1 MEGEI
6 SMLQVLASRYHII
19 KRLGEGGMA
28 DVYLAQDELLNRE
41 VAIKVLRGNLALEP
55 VSLLRFQREANSAS
69 ALTHPNI
76 VEIYDVGEEEGL
88 HYIVMEYIRGRTLKQ
103 LIAQRGALEK
113 NEALAIMDQLISAV
127 EEAHKKNIIHRDI
140 KPQNVLI
147 KDDGT
152 VKITDFGIATVSDS
166 LQLTQADTVLG
177 SVHYLAPELARG
189 ESASFQS
196 DIYSLGI
203 CFYELLTGEVPYR
216 GETPVQVAMK
226 HLKDEIPSVL
236 DFNPSLPMSIENIIL
251 KSTAKNRAHR
261 YKSAEEMRA
270 DLLSCLSD
278 KNKNVKRLEFDQP
291 QENDQTIIINKVNGL
306 KEEKTSKWNIK
317 SLWGLSLVIVSSTLL
332 ILILSVSG
340 IFDPNRNMVEVP
352 DLMNKT
358 LAEAREAIFDS
369 GIEIASSITYEL
381 TDNVE
386 AGKIIKV
393 TPSVGTMIEKGS
405 TISITLSEGIYF
417 VVDDYKGRNI
427 DEVKKELEDTKINVR
442 VEYSPRQDV
451 PSGLILEQTLLDPDT
466 KLDPKRQYEIKFI
479 VSAPV
484 EFLIPQIV
492 GVNINIAKAQL
503 EALGAVVYLN
513 QLSTDGLTEDQI
525 SKIVRDVVVDI
536 TPEPLTYYTQ
546 GANNFIELS
555 YY

>member
-1 MEGEI
+1 
-6 SMLQVLASRYHII
+6 MLQVLASRYHIL

-41 VAIKVLRGNLALEP
+41 VAIKVLRGSLALEP
-55 VSLLRFQREANSAS
+55 VSLLRFEREANSAS
-69 ALTHPNI
+69 ALNHPNI
-76 VEIYDVGEEEGL
+76 VEIYDVGEEDGL

-103 LIAQRGALEK
+103 LISQRGALEK
-113 NEALAIMDQLISAV
+113 SEALAIMDQLISAV

-196 DIYSLGI
+196 DVYSLGI
-203 CFYELLTGEVPYR
+203 CFYELLTGEVPFH

-226 HLKDEIPSVL
+226 HLKDDMPSVL
-236 DFNPSLPMSIENIIL
+236 EFNPTLPMSIENIIL
-251 KSTAKNRAHR
+251 KSTAKNRANR
-261 YKSAEEMRA
+261 YKSAEEMRL
-270 DLLSCLSD
+270 DLLACLSD
-278 KNKNVKRLEFDQP
+278 KNKNVKRIEFDQA
-291 QENDQTIIINKVNGL
+291 QENDQTIVINKVNGL
-306 KEEKTSKWNIK
+306 KEEKVSKWNIK
-317 SLWGLSLVIVSSTLL
+317 SFWGMSLVLVSSIIL

-358 LAEAREAIFDS
+358 LAEAREIMFDS
-369 GIEIASSITYEL
+369 GIDIASSIAYEL
-381 TDNVE
+381 TDNIE
-386 AGKIIKV
+386 AGKIIKI
-393 TPSVGTMIEKGS
+393 TPTVGTLIEKGS
-405 TISITLSEGIYF
+405 AINITLSEGIYF
-417 VVDDYKGRNI
+417 VVEDYKGRNI
-427 DEVKKELEDTKINVR
+427 DEVKTELQDTKINVR
-442 VEYSPRQDV
+442 IEYSPKQDI
-451 PSGLILEQTLLDPDT
+451 PKGTILEQLLLDPNT
-466 KLDPKRQYEIKFI
+466 KLDPKRQYEIKFV
-479 VSAPV
+479 VSTPV
-484 EFLIPQIV
+484 EFVIPQIV
-492 GVNINIAKAQL
+492 GVNINTAKAQL
-503 EALGAVVYLN
+503 ESFGAIVYLN
-513 QLSTDGLTEDQI
+513 QLSTEGLSEEQI
-525 SKIVRDVVVDI
+525 SKIVRDVVVDV

-546 GANNFIELS
+546 GTNNFIELS

>member
-1 MEGEI
+1 MSMIEI
-6 SMLQVLASRYHII
+6 LAARYRIL

-28 DVYLAQDELLNRE
+28 DVFLSQDELLNRE
-41 VAIKVLRGNLALEP
+41 VAIKVLRGNLSLEP
-55 VSLLRFQREANSAS
+55 VSVLRFQREANSAS

-76 VEIYDVGEEEGL
+76 VEIYDVGEENGH

-103 LIAQRGALEK
+103 LIQQRGALEI

-127 EEAHKKNIIHRDI
+127 AEAHKNNIIHRDI

-166 LQLTQADTVLG
+166 LQLTQTDTVLG

-189 ESASFQS
+189 ESATFQS

-226 HLKDEIPSVL
+226 HLKDEMPSVL
-236 DFNPSLPMSIENIIL
+236 EFNPTLPMSIENIIL
-251 KSTAKNRAHR
+251 KSTAKNRNNR
-261 YKSAEEMRA
+261 YKSAEEMRL
-270 DLLSCLSD
+270 DLKTSLSD
-278 KNKNVKRLEFDQP
+278 KNKNVKRFEFDQP
-291 QENDQTIIINKVNGL
+291 NESDETIIINKVNGL
-306 KEEKTSKWNIK
+306 KEEKVGKWNIK
-317 SLWGLSLVIVSSTLL
+317 SFWGMGLVLVSTITLIF
-332 ILILSVSG
+332 ILAISG
-340 IFDPNRNMVEVP
+340 VFDPNRNMVEVP
-352 DLMNKT
+352 DLTNMT
-358 LAEAREAIFDS
+358 LAQAREALFDS
-369 GIEIASSITYEL
+369 GIEIASTINYEL

-386 AGKIIKV
+386 AGKVIKI
-393 TPSVGTMIEKGS
+393 TPTIGTLLEKGS
-405 TISITLSEGIYF
+405 TINITLSEGIYF
-417 VVDDYKGRNI
+417 VVDDYNGRNI

-442 VEYSPRQDV
+442 IEYLAKQDI
-451 PSGLILEQTLLDPDT
+451 PSGLIIEQELLLPDT

-492 GVNINIAKAQL
+492 GVNISTAQAQL

-513 QLSTDGLTEDQI
+513 QLSTEGMSEEQI
-525 SKIVRDVVVDI
+525 SKLTRNVVVDI
-536 TPEPLTYYTQ
+536 SPEPLEYYTQ
-546 GANNFIELS
+546 GTNNFIELS

>member
-1 MEGEI
+1 
-6 SMLQVLASRYHII
+6 MLTILASRYHIL
-19 KRLGEGGMA
+19 KRLGDGGMA

-69 ALTHPNI
+69 ALNHPNI
-76 VEIYDVGEEEGL
+76 VEIYDVGDEEGH
-88 HYIVMEYIRGRTLKQ
+88 HYIVMEYIKGRTLKQ
-103 LIAQRGALEK
+103 LIQQRGALEK
-113 NEALAIMDQLISAV
+113 NEALAIMDQLVGAV

-226 HLKDEIPSVL
+226 HLKDEMPSVL
-236 DFNPSLPMSIENIIL
+236 DFNPSLPMSIENIIR
-251 KSTAKNRAHR
+251 KSTAKNRIHR
-261 YKSAEEMRA
+261 YKSAEDMRL
-270 DLLSCLSD
+270 DLKESLSE
-278 KNKNVKRLEFDQP
+278 KNKNVKRLEFDLP
-291 QENDQTIIINKVNGL
+291 KESDETIIINKVNGL
-306 KEEKTSKWNIK
+306 KNDNENKWNIK
-317 SLWGLSLVIVSSTLL
+317 SFWGMSLVLVSTIILVLIV
-332 ILILSVSG
+332 SVSG
-340 IFDPNRNMVEVP
+340 VFDPNRNMVEVP
-352 DLMNKT
+352 DLLNMT
-358 LAEAREAIFDS
+358 LAEAREALFDS
-369 GIEIASSITYEL
+369 GIEIASNINYEL
-381 TDNVE
+381 TDNIE
-386 AGKIIKV
+386 AGKVIKI
-393 TPSVGTMIEKGS
+393 TPSVGSLLEKGS
-405 TISITLSEGIYF
+405 TINITLSEGIYF
-417 VVDDYKGRNI
+417 VVKDYKGRNI
-427 DEVKKELEDTKINVR
+427 DEVKEELADTKISVR
-442 VEYSPRQDV
+442 VEYSARQDIIT
-451 PSGLILEQTLLDPDT
+451 GLVLEQALLLPDT

-492 GVNINIAKAQL
+492 GVNIATAQAQL
-503 EALGAVVYLN
+503 EALGAVVYLT
-513 QLSTDGLTEDQI
+513 QLSTDGLSEEQI
-525 SKIVRDVVVDI
+525 SKIVRNVVVDI
-536 TPEPLTYYTQ
+536 SPEPLTYYTQ

>member
-1 MEGEI
+1 MDGEL
-6 SMLQVLASRYHII
+6 SMIEILASRYRIL

-28 DVYLAQDELLNRE
+28 DVFLSQDELLNRE
-41 VAIKVLRGNLALEP
+41 VAIKVLRGNLSLEP
-55 VSLLRFQREANSAS
+55 VSVLRFQREANSAS

-76 VEIYDVGEEEGL
+76 VEIYDVGEENGH

-103 LIAQRGALEK
+103 LIQQRGALEI

-127 EEAHKKNIIHRDI
+127 AEAHKNNIIHRDI

-166 LQLTQADTVLG
+166 LQLTQTDTVLG

-189 ESASFQS
+189 ESATFQS

-226 HLKDEIPSVL
+226 HLKDEMPSVL
-236 DFNPSLPMSIENIIL
+236 EFNPTLPMSIENIIL
-251 KSTAKNRAHR
+251 KSTAKNRNNR
-261 YKSAEEMRA
+261 YKSAEDMRL
-270 DLLSCLSD
+270 DLKTSLSD
-278 KNKNVKRLEFDQP
+278 KNKNVKRFEFDQP
-291 QENDQTIIINKVNGL
+291 NESDETIIINKVNGL
-306 KEEKTSKWNIK
+306 KEEKVGKWNIK
-317 SLWGLSLVIVSSTLL
+317 SFWGMGLVLVSTITLIFILALSGV
-332 ILILSVSG
+332 
-340 IFDPNRNMVEVP
+340 FDPNRNMVEVP
-352 DLMNKT
+352 DLTNMT
-358 LAEAREAIFDS
+358 LAEAREALFDS
-369 GIEIASSITYEL
+369 GIEIASTINYEL

-386 AGKIIKV
+386 AGKVIKI
-393 TPSVGTMIEKGS
+393 TPSIGTLLEKGS
-405 TISITLSEGIYF
+405 TINITLSEGIYF
-417 VVDDYKGRNI
+417 VVEDYNGRNI

-442 VEYSPRQDV
+442 IEYLAKQDI
-451 PSGLILEQTLLDPDT
+451 PSGLILEQELLLPDT

-484 EFLIPQIV
+484 EFLIPQIK
-492 GVNINIAKAQL
+492 GLNIATAQAQL

-513 QLSTDGLTEDQI
+513 QLSTEGMSEEQI
-525 SKIVRDVVVDI
+525 SKLTRDVVVDI
-536 TPEPLTYYTQ
+536 TPEPLEYYTQ
-546 GANNFIELS
+546 GPNNFIELS